1 VIGMVE
7 LLHVD
12 RTRISVLKVFYLLA
26 VTAIVFVVP
35 AFASTRPLQW
45 IIIPTLLAIQVLIL
59 LACRIVAFEI
69 SRPVWRLKWLF
80 VFLLAAYAFLPA
92 ETKSDTLLTWR
103 PSDGWVFSVNVTGL
117 EHAALMCIQIVTVV
131 LASAVVRLTGSGND
145 LVEGLRAFRLPPLFV
160 HSLNQTLEL
169 LGGVRRSGGGGGGGS
184 GRGGGKGRGGGGGRG
199 GRGGL
204 ESGCT
209 GEPKGHDQTHHVHLG
224 FFAVLKRLVRGDVG
238 ALVQAVQANIR
249 IATEHTGPEGSHHL
263 SARMAHDVAIVTGI
277 ALCMTSLKMLKVLPG
292 IPFAPGH
299 KGFLLIPL
307 YILASRL
314 TYSRWGGTTAGT
326 IMGVIDFL
334 QGGGRFG
341 VLKILKHMAPGIIID
356 LADPIMRRLPQSALA
371 YCFLGVLA
379 AAASTIQEFIL
390 VLLLG
395 ARAEIYIFPAA
406 RLLPNLLAGFLSGFV
421 TIFLLRAFRTVSP
434 AIDEEVDAQTD
445 PAAGASTDVFLR
457 PEPPTRPSSRSSHAP
472 SRSPGIR

>member
-1 VIGMVE
+1 MAE
-7 LLHVD
+7 LHHVD

-26 VTAIVFVVP
+26 VAAITFVVP

-45 IIIPTLLAIQVLIL
+45 IVIPALLAIQVLIL
-59 LACRIVAFEI
+59 VACRIVAFEI
-69 SRPVWRLKWLF
+69 ARPAWRLKWLF

-103 PSDGWVFSVNVTGL
+103 RSDGWMFSINMTGV

-145 LVEGLRAFRLPPLFV
+145 LVEGLHAFRLPPLFV
-160 HSLNQTLEL
+160 HSLDQTLEL
-169 LGGVRRSGGGGGGGS
+169 LGGVRRSGGGGGKGGGS
-184 GRGGGKGRGGGGGRG
+184 GRGGRDGIGGGRA
-199 GRGGL
+199 
-204 ESGCT
+204 
-209 GEPKGHDQTHHVHLG
+209 GEPKEREIPHVHHLG

-238 ALVQAVQANIR
+238 ALVQAVQANVR
-249 IATEHTGPEGSHHL
+249 IATEHAAREGSHHL
-263 SARMAHDVAIVTGI
+263 TVRMAQDVAIVTGI

-292 IPFAPGH
+292 IPFASGH

-314 TYSRWGGTTAGT
+314 THSRWGGTTAGL
-326 IMGVIDFL
+326 IMGVISCL
-334 QGGGRFG
+334 QEGGRFG
-341 VLKILKHMAPGIIID
+341 MLNIFKLVAPGVIID
-356 LADPIMRRLPQSALA
+356 LADPLMRRLPQSALA
-371 YCFLGVLA
+371 YCFLGVVA

-395 ARAEIYIFPAA
+395 ARAEIYIFPAV

-421 TIFLLRAFRTVSP
+421 TIFLLRAFRAVSP
-434 AIDEEVDAQTD
+434 GIDDEVNAQTR
-445 PAAGASTDVFLR
+445 PAAGGSTDEFLR
-457 PEPPTRPSSRSSHAP
+457 QKTGVERTKIKLSGGTADLCD
-472 SRSPGIR
+472 G

>member
-1 VIGMVE
+1 MAE
-7 LLHVD
+7 LHHVD

-26 VTAIVFVVP
+26 VAAITFVVP

-45 IIIPTLLAIQVLIL
+45 IIIPALLAIQVLIL
-59 LACRIVAFEI
+59 VACRIVAFEI
-69 SRPVWRLKWLF
+69 ARPVWRLKWLF

-103 PSDGWVFSVNVTGL
+103 LSDGWMFSINMTGV

-145 LVEGLRAFRLPPLFV
+145 LVEGLHAFRLPPLFV
-160 HSLNQTLEL
+160 HSLDQTLEL
-169 LGGVRRSGGGGGGGS
+169 LGGVRRSGGGGGKGGGS
-184 GRGGGKGRGGGGGRG
+184 GRGGRDGIGGGRA
-199 GRGGL
+199 
-204 ESGCT
+204 
-209 GEPKGHDQTHHVHLG
+209 GEPKEREQIPHVHHLG

-238 ALVQAVQANIR
+238 ALVQAVQANVR
-249 IATEHTGPEGSHHL
+249 IATEHAAREGSHHL
-263 SARMAHDVAIVTGI
+263 TVRMAQDVAIVTGV

-292 IPFAPGH
+292 IPFASGH

-314 TYSRWGGTTAGT
+314 THSRWGGTTAGL
-326 IMGVIDFL
+326 IMGVISCL
-334 QGGGRFG
+334 QEGGRFG
-341 VLKILKHMAPGIIID
+341 MLNIFKLVAPGVIID
-356 LADPIMRRLPQSALA
+356 LADPLMRRLPQSALA
-371 YCFLGVLA
+371 YCFLGVVA

-421 TIFLLRAFRTVSP
+421 TIFLLRAFRAVSP
-434 AIDEEVDAQTD
+434 AIDDEVNAQTR
-445 PAAGASTDVFLR
+445 PAAGGSTDEFLR
-457 PEPPTRPSSRSSHAP
+457 PKTGAERTKMKLSGGTTSSD
-472 SRSPGIR
+472 